1 MKEHAL
7 TFKILNIKN
16 EISISKKVKNEKKSM
31 IEFFY
36 KMCETNWR
44 KMGQIHETKFRGTID
59 IICAFIQQVYL

>member
-31 IEFFY
+31 IEFFLQNVRN
-36 KMCETNWR
+36 KLKENGTN
-44 KMGQIHETKFRGTID
+44 T
-59 IICAFIQQVYL
+59 